1 MSANQNRMSVPSQLM
16 IFCSIFLVSAAVVSV
31 AMPASVLSRQGS
43 PDEDASSCNLVA
55 LLIQQF
61 DTVVPPALPPGWSST
76 TWVTSNSGLP
86 QPPFASPPNAAY
98 VDDREVTSDKRL
110 LSPNISLVSGGEHIQ
125 VSFDNNF
132 NTQDGFDG
140 GVLEV
145 SFDNGLSFQDVI
157 AAGGIFMNGGYTGTI
172 STCCGNP
179 LGGRQAWTGDS
190 RGFIVTSLILRV
202 PAANNMM
209 MLRWRMGTDSSIA
222 GQGWRIDVVVVTECA
237 PTPTPAPFPTPRVR
251 PTPAPRPSPSSINK
265 ERRF

>member
-1 MSANQNRMSVPSQLM
+1 MMMNLKTRCAQPRLR
-16 IFCSIFLVSAAVVSV
+16 LVLCLLVVAIAAIALARVTV
-31 AMPASVLSRQGS
+31 AMDGGDRAETRCDPI
-43 PDEDASSCNLVA
+43 
-55 LLIQQF
+55 LLLLEFF
-61 DTVVPPALPPGWSST
+61 DRMAPPALPSGWSST
-76 TWVTSNSGLP
+76 TWVTSNNGLP

-202 PAANNMM
+202 PAATNMM

-222 GQGWRIDVVVVTECA
+222 GQGWRIDVVVVTECM

-251 PTPAPRPSPSSINK
+251 PTPAPRPSPSTINK